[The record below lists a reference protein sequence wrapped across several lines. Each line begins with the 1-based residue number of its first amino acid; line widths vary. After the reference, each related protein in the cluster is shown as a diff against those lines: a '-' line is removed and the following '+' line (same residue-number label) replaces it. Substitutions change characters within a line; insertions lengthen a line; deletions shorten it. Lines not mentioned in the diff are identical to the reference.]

1 MERIIKISILLTI
14 INMMIATLLHA
25 QELNC
30 KVIVMADQVQGIDPK
45 VFKTM
50 EQEAAAFI
58 KARKWGN
65 DAFENNEKIECIFTI
80 VLNKQIEGTEG
91 GFMGRLSV
99 QATRPVFN
107 SSYTSSLINY
117 TDKDFAIKYIQYQ
130 PFEFNDNRVSGN
142 EPLVSNLSATL
153 AYYCYLILGLDYDSF
168 ALKGGTEFFNKAQ
181 NIVNNAPENK
191 AITGWKATEGQ
202 RNRFWLS
209 DQILNNRFVNMRDV
223 FYKYHRLGLD
233 QLSTEPETAR
243 SLINGL
249 FPILQQVNS
258 ENPTSMLMQFF
269 FSAKSDEIR
278 NFLAMTPMADKQ
290 KIIPILSQLDVT
302 NAAKYAELMK

>member
-1 MERIIKISILLTI
+1 MECIKKISLLSSLLILLFTY
-14 INMMIATLLHA
+14 LGKA

-50 EQEAAAFI
+50 EQEAAAFL

-91 GFMGRLSV
+91 GFNGRLSV
-99 QATRPVFN
+99 QATRPVYN
-107 SSYTSSLINY
+107 STYTTSLINF

-130 PFEFNDNRVSGN
+130 PFEFNDNRVTGN
-142 EPLVSNLSATL
+142 EPLVSNLSASL
-153 AYYCYLILGLDYDSF
+153 AYYCYLILGLDYDSY
-168 ALKGGTEFFNKAQ
+168 ALKGGTDFFNKAQ

-191 AITGWKATEGQ
+191 AISGWKATEGQ
-202 RNRFWLS
+202 RNRFWLI

-223 FYKYHRLGLD
+223 YYKYHRLGLD
-233 QLSTEPETAR
+233 QLTTEPEQAR
-243 SLINGL
+243 SLMNSL

-269 FSAKSDEIR
+269 FSAKSEEIR
-278 NFLAMTPMADKQ
+278 NFLAMTPLADKQ